1 VSGKKV
7 VFGTK
12 PSAPSA
18 AAEKWIGEREVP
30 LPAVPM
36 KRLTIDVT
44 EDLHRRIKMICAAH
58 GLKMADELRR
68 ILEERFPE
76 K

>member
-1 VSGKKV
+1 
-7 VFGTK
+7 
-12 PSAPSA
+12 
-18 AAEKWIGEREVP
+18 
-30 LPAVPM
+30 M

-68 ILEERFPE
+68 ILEERFPD